1 VGFSH
6 SASAPSLR
14 PTASAADLLLAIN
27 KGDNTLAIVD
37 AATLKVLGTAPTGP
51 DPHEVVAS
59 ADGKLA
65 YITNYNAGNGFA
77 NSLSVVDLVA
87 MKALPPIDLGA
98 LGRPHGIAL
107 ADGKV
112 YFTAEGAKV
121 VGRYDPDTRRV
132 DLVIGTGQDRTHMV
146 IVSSD
151 QKTLFTTNVS
161 SATVSILEQFTV
173 TRRGGPPPGTPP
185 PGAAGRGAVGRAA
198 APPAATD
205 WRVTVVPVGM
215 GAEGFDLSPDGRE
228 LWVANAQG
236 GSVSIV
242 NVAKKAAETV
252 SVRFRSANRLKFT
265 PDGKY
270 ALISDLGGT
279 EVIVMDAATRQEIK
293 RIDVG
298 GGAAGI
304 QMSPDGSRAFAAVG
318 SLNGVAIIDLKT
330 LAMTGRIATG
340 PGPDGWPGSLEVG
353 DGAAPSRDVM
363 AKTIKILCVHG
374 LGDHRKSTWK
384 ADWET
389 VLRSVFPG
397 QTAVDA
403 GQSTVQLE
411 FSFLT
416 YDDIFEG
423 TDLSVW
429 ETMQAV
435 WKLARSGVSTA
446 LRRERSV
453 VGDVSDAIRWT
464 AGYVV
469 AWLEDDRFK
478 RETTARVLDAV
489 RDRTAR
495 SDSRP
500 QPRLARDIQ
509 RLCWRRRTEGSRRER
524 AAAQPLC
531 HVRLAAGKRLRDGEP
546 HRRTPESS
554 SRQALASPVQQRR
567 RRLHRADQ
575 VAERPELLP
584 D

>member
-1 VGFSH
+1 MKSIAHLLLAFFACALTATT
-6 SASAPSLR
+6 SA
-14 PTASAADLLLAIN
+14 AADLLLAIN

-107 ADGKV
+107 AEGKV

-173 TRRGGPPPGTPP
+173 ARRGGGPPPGTPP
-185 PGAAGRGAVGRAA
+185 PGAATRGAVGRGA

-205 WRVTVVPVGM
+205 WRSTVVPVGQ

-242 NVAKKAAETV
+242 NVAKKAAETLN
-252 SVRFRSANRLKFT
+252 VRFRSANRLKFT

-270 ALISDLGGT
+270 AFVSDLGGT
-279 EVIVMDAATRQEIK
+279 DVIVIDAATRKEIK
-293 RIDVG
+293 RINVG

-304 QMSPDGSRAFAAVG
+304 QMSADGARAFAAVG
-318 SLNGVAIIDLKT
+318 SRNGVAIIDVRT
-330 LAMTGRIATG
+330 LQVSGFIATG
-340 PGPDGWPGSLEVG
+340 PGPDGLAWV
-353 DGAAPSRDVM
+353 
-363 AKTIKILCVHG
+363 
-374 LGDHRKSTWK
+374 
-384 ADWET
+384 
-389 VLRSVFPG
+389 
-397 QTAVDA
+397 A
-403 GQSTVQLE
+403 G
-411 FSFLT
+411 
-416 YDDIFEG
+416 G
-423 TDLSVW
+423 
-429 ETMQAV
+429 
-435 WKLARSGVSTA
+435 
-446 LRRERSV
+446 
-453 VGDVSDAIRWT
+453 
-464 AGYVV
+464 
-469 AWLEDDRFK
+469 
-478 RETTARVLDAV
+478 
-489 RDRTAR
+489 
-495 SDSRP
+495 
-500 QPRLARDIQ
+500 
-509 RLCWRRRTEGSRRER
+509 
-524 AAAQPLC
+524 
-531 HVRLAAGKRLRDGEP
+531 
-546 HRRTPESS
+546 
-554 SRQALASPVQQRR
+554 
-567 RRLHRADQ
+567 
-575 VAERPELLP
+575 
-584 D
+584 

>member
-1 VGFSH
+1 MRSMARLLLAFVIY
-6 SASAPSLR
+6 AL
-14 PTASAADLLLAIN
+14 TATTAAAADLLLAIN
-27 KGDNTLAIVD
+27 KGDQTLAIVD

-77 NSLSVVDLVA
+77 NSLSVIDLVA

-107 ADGKV
+107 ADGKI

-121 VGRYDPDTRRV
+121 VARYDPATRRV

-151 QKTLFTTNVS
+151 QKTLFTTNVA

-185 PGAAGRGAVGRAA
+185 PGAAARGAVGRGG
-198 APPAATD
+198 APAAATD
-205 WRVTVVPVGM
+205 WRVTVVPVGP

-236 GSVSIV
+236 ASVSIV

-270 ALISDLGGT
+270 ALVSDLGGT

-304 QMSPDGSRAFAAVG
+304 QISPDGSRAFAAVG

-330 LAMTGRIATG
+330 LLMTGRIATG
-340 PGPDGWPGSLEVG
+340 PGPDG
-353 DGAAPSRDVM
+353 
-363 AKTIKILCVHG
+363 
-374 LGDHRKSTWK
+374 
-384 ADWET
+384 
-389 VLRSVFPG
+389 
-397 QTAVDA
+397 
-403 GQSTVQLE
+403 
-411 FSFLT
+411 
-416 YDDIFEG
+416 
-423 TDLSVW
+423 
-429 ETMQAV
+429 
-435 WKLARSGVSTA
+435 LAWVT
-446 LRRERSV
+446 
-453 VGDVSDAIRWT
+453 
-464 AGYVV
+464 
-469 AWLEDDRFK
+469 
-478 RETTARVLDAV
+478 
-489 RDRTAR
+489 
-495 SDSRP
+495 
-500 QPRLARDIQ
+500 
-509 RLCWRRRTEGSRRER
+509 GSR
-524 AAAQPLC
+524 
-531 HVRLAAGKRLRDGEP
+531 
-546 HRRTPESS
+546 
-554 SRQALASPVQQRR
+554 
-567 RRLHRADQ
+567 
-575 VAERPELLP
+575 
-584 D
+584 

>member
-1 VGFSH
+1 MRS
-6 SASAPSLR
+6 
-14 PTASAADLLLAIN
+14 TALVLAFCICAFTATAAAAADLLLAIN
-27 KGDNTLAIVD
+27 KGDQTLAIVD

-77 NSLSVVDLVA
+77 NSLSVVDLAA

-98 LGRPHGIAL
+98 LARPHGIAL

-121 VGRYDPDTRRV
+121 VARYDPATRRV

-161 SATVSILEQFTV
+161 SATVSILEEFTP
-173 TRRGGPPPGTPP
+173 TRRGGPPPGTTQ
-185 PGAAGRGAVGRAA
+185 PGAVARGAIGRGGA
-198 APPAATD
+198 PAATD
-205 WRVTVVPVGM
+205 WRVTVVPVGP

-279 EVIVMDAATRQEIK
+279 EVIVMDAATRQEVK

-304 QMSPDGSRAFAAVG
+304 QISPDGSRAFAAVG

-330 LAMTGRIATG
+330 LTMTGRIATG
-340 PGPDGWPGSLEVG
+340 PGPDG
-353 DGAAPSRDVM
+353 
-363 AKTIKILCVHG
+363 
-374 LGDHRKSTWK
+374 
-384 ADWET
+384 
-389 VLRSVFPG
+389 
-397 QTAVDA
+397 
-403 GQSTVQLE
+403 
-411 FSFLT
+411 
-416 YDDIFEG
+416 
-423 TDLSVW
+423 
-429 ETMQAV
+429 
-435 WKLARSGVSTA
+435 LAWVTGGR
-446 LRRERSV
+446 
-453 VGDVSDAIRWT
+453 
-464 AGYVV
+464 
-469 AWLEDDRFK
+469 
-478 RETTARVLDAV
+478 
-489 RDRTAR
+489 
-495 SDSRP
+495 
-500 QPRLARDIQ
+500 
-509 RLCWRRRTEGSRRER
+509 
-524 AAAQPLC
+524 
-531 HVRLAAGKRLRDGEP
+531 
-546 HRRTPESS
+546 
-554 SRQALASPVQQRR
+554 
-567 RRLHRADQ
+567 
-575 VAERPELLP
+575 
-584 D
+584 

>member
-1 VGFSH
+1 MRP
-6 SASAPSLR
+6 SAPLLLAFCICAL
-14 PTASAADLLLAIN
+14 TATAASAADLLLAIN

-98 LGRPHGIAL
+98 LGRPHGIAI

-121 VGRYDPDTRRV
+121 VGRYDPATRRV
-132 DLVIGTGQDRTHMV
+132 DWVIGTGQDRTHMV

-151 QKTLFTTNVS
+151 QKTLFTTNVA

-173 TRRGGPPPGTPP
+173 TRRGGAPPGAPPPGT
-185 PGAAGRGAVGRAA
+185 AARGTGGRGANG

-205 WRVTVVPVGM
+205 WRLTVVPVGP

-236 GSVSIV
+236 GSISII
-242 NVAKKAAETV
+242 NVAKKAAETL

-279 EVIVMDAATRQEIK
+279 EVIVMDAATRQEVK

-330 LAMTGRIATG
+330 LLMTSRIATG
-340 PGPDGWPGSLEVG
+340 PGPDG
-353 DGAAPSRDVM
+353 
-363 AKTIKILCVHG
+363 
-374 LGDHRKSTWK
+374 
-384 ADWET
+384 
-389 VLRSVFPG
+389 
-397 QTAVDA
+397 
-403 GQSTVQLE
+403 
-411 FSFLT
+411 
-416 YDDIFEG
+416 
-423 TDLSVW
+423 
-429 ETMQAV
+429 
-435 WKLARSGVSTA
+435 LA
-446 LRRERSV
+446 
-453 VGDVSDAIRWT
+453 W
-464 AGYVV
+464 V
-469 AWLEDDRFK
+469 A
-478 RETTARVLDAV
+478 
-489 RDRTAR
+489 
-495 SDSRP
+495 
-500 QPRLARDIQ
+500 
-509 RLCWRRRTEGSRRER
+509 GSR
-524 AAAQPLC
+524 
-531 HVRLAAGKRLRDGEP
+531 
-546 HRRTPESS
+546 
-554 SRQALASPVQQRR
+554 
-567 RRLHRADQ
+567 
-575 VAERPELLP
+575 
-584 D
+584 